1 MENLHCF
8 YWLGFVDMDGNDL
21 YSVDELDLGF
31 KGALDS
37 LAEADEEANKI
48 TSQLVSN
55 PDSFGDPDIAGVR
68 IVRVPDPEWDP
79 DDVPEAQ
86 EYWEKQQIKL
96 GPVMTKYAIKANKE
110 LEEDGKEFNDP
121 IFKYRVVM
129 DMCTPTLYRR
139 NTTKEDLWNDLE
151 VIEGTGTIRDLLD
164 ELEASNGMLGDDFY
178 FYDDDKDYDL
188 YSDDDYKEVVSK
200 HSVEDILKNIID
212 KWNDPGDGTPNVFY
226 IAINGKEIPDCGNV
240 YYDMDKNL
248 LAHGTKN
255 DILNDMFEN
264 LEFYDDEDFEDDDEY
279 YEDDDTDDED
289 FY

>member
-21 YSVDELDLGF
+21 YSVDEIDLGF

-79 DDVPEAQ
+79 DNGPEAQ

-96 GPVMTKYAIKANKE
+96 GPVMTKYAIKVNKE
-110 LEEDGKEFNDP
+110 LEKDVKEFNDP
-121 IFKYRVVM
+121 VFKYRIVL
-129 DMCTPTLYRR
+129 DWCTPTRERR
-139 NTTKEDLWNDLE
+139 PTTAEDIINDIE
-151 VIEGTGTIRDLLD
+151 IIEGSGTLRDLTQKLD
-164 ELEASNGMLGDDFY
+164 YEY
-178 FYDDDKDYDL
+178 FYDPKSGEEYYFDD
-188 YSDDDYKEVVSK
+188 DDDYNYIISK
-200 HSVEDILKNIID
+200 YSIEDILEELLSD
-212 KWNDPGDGTPNVFY
+212 WQDPGDGTPNVFY

-248 LAHGTKN
+248 LAHGTKD
-255 DILNDMFEN
+255 DILKDMFKN
-264 LEFYDDEDFEDDDEY
+264 LEFYDDEYFEDDDEY